1 MGGLFSSLFASRRAP
16 PRPRLKLERTPAVI
30 YAVGDVHGCLD
41 QLIQIERKIAEDAAP
56 LDGDKLIVMLGDYI
70 DRGPRSAQVI
80 DHLIGP
86 APEGFERICLVG
98 NHDTGFLSFL
108 AVSGRSDDW
117 LALGAEAT
125 LASYGIDVDRL
136 DPRER
141 SPYLLSRR
149 LAASVPAEH
158 ITFLAGAPVLLET
171 PDYIFVHAG
180 LRPGRSIKDQLDQ
193 DLLWIR
199 HIPAARLAEFGRPVI
214 HGHTPVKTALV
225 DGPEIAIDTAAF
237 ATGRLTAVRLMVN
250 KAPIFLVTEA
260 TERLWVG
267 P

>member
-1 MGGLFSSLFASRRAP
+1 MAGLFGSLFSPRRAP
-16 PRPRLKLERTPAVI
+16 PRSRVKLERTPSVI
-30 YAVGDVHGCLD
+30 YAVGDVHGCLE
-41 QLIQIERKIAEDAAP
+41 QLLEIERRIAEDAAP
-56 LDGDKLIVMLGDYI
+56 LAGDKLIVMLGDYV

-86 APEGFERICLVG
+86 APQGFDRICLVG

-108 AVSGRSDDW
+108 AETGRSDDW

-125 LASYGIDVDRL
+125 LASYGIDTDRL
-136 DPRER
+136 GPRER
-141 SPYLLSRR
+141 SPSQLSRL

-158 ITFLAGAPVLLET
+158 IAFLAGAPILLET

-180 LRPGRSIKDQLDQ
+180 LRPGQPLEAQVDE

-199 HIPAARLAEFGRPVI
+199 HIPAARLAEFGRPVV
-214 HGHTPVKTALV
+214 HGHTPVKTARV

-237 ATGRLTAVRLMVN
+237 ATGRLTAVRLMAN

-260 TERLWVG
+260 TDRLWVG